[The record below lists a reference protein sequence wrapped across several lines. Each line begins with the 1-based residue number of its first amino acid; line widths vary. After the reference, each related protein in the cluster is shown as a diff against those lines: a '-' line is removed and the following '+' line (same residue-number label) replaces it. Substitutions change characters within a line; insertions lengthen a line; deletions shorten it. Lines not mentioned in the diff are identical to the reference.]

1 MRELD
6 GINGHEPEQ
15 TPGVGEGQGSLACC
29 SPWGR
34 KESDMTGQL
43 NNRTAEPNDWTFSEL
58 GASVMKNAVSTA
70 HWHESHIRTRR
81 STAGHREGKAAWGP
95 PLYLLDRHT
104 VRAPKRKEEARSG
117 PTFQPPRW
125 SPKQ

>member
-15 TPGVGEGQGSLACC
+15 APGVGEGQGSLACC